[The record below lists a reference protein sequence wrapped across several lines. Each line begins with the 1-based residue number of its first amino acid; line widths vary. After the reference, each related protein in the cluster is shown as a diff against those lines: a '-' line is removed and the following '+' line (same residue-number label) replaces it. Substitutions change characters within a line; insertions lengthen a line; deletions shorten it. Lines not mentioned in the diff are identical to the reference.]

1 MGFFDPKH
9 KGKLH
14 LVQVLLVVSVLGMG
28 GARLLMS
35 NGPTSRADTM
45 ALGMGA
51 KSLIIIGYQVF
62 SEPGRWLRRFESLK
76 ANFILNIVEVA
87 AWGAVVYMVIS
98 STLKQCDGFKGT
110 SCMLAWGVIALA
122 GNICAVSAVAVFMS
136 YKELRMRRET
146 GPGKGDFESLP
157 GDSDIHPAFI
167 NQGTTNR
174 ESTNKELTNKGP
186 INQEVTNGEL
196 VNRYR
201 RHEETPPSANQSPV
215 MALSIGRKR
224 ARCRTGR

>member
-14 LVQVLLVVSVLGMG
+14 LVQVLLVVGVLGMG

-51 KSLIIIGYQVF
+51 KSLIIIAYQVF

-146 GPGKGDFESLP
+146 RPGKGDFESLP
-157 GDSDIHPAFI
+157 GDSDMHALRPD
-167 NQGTTNR
+167 TTNK
-174 ESTNKELTNKGP
+174 EATNKELTNKGP
-186 INQEVTNGEL
+186 INQEVTNREL
-196 VNRYR
+196 VNRNR
-201 RHEETPPSANQSPV
+201 RHEETPPSANQSSV

-224 ARCRTGR
+224 ARCRTGL